1 MSGLCKE
8 CNYITLMSTDEF
20 IKKMNDKIAKIEKEN
35 EPLKIAV
42 RSIMSLQS
50 KRIFLKAQNSDNS
63 VIGIYKGGEIW
74 VNPTKEPYN
83 RVKKIATKGKTGES
97 KFENGQPHK
106 TGYFKNWLNY
116 KKAVGRNKTTLN
128 VDLFLTG
135 DLHRNWANAKI
146 GAQAQ
151 AIKINQHNY
160 LTRLDGDNF
169 KKVERYGRV
178 FNLSIFERKEFLR
191 VLQIELVRALK

>member
-1 MSGLCKE
+1 M
-8 CNYITLMSTDEF
+8 TTDDF
-20 IKKMNDKIAKIEKEN
+20 IKKMNEKIAKIEKEN
-35 EPLKIAV
+35 KPLEIAV

-74 VNPTKEPYN
+74 VNPNKKPYN
-83 RVKKIATKGKTGES
+83 RVGKVATKGKTGKS
-97 KFENGQPHK
+97 TFDNGEAHK
-106 TGYFKNWLNY
+106 TAYFKNWLNY
-116 KKAVGRNKTTLN
+116 KKAVGRNANTLN

-146 GAQAQ
+146 GSPAQ
-151 AIKINQHNY
+151 AIKVNQHNY
-160 LTRLDGDNF
+160 LTRLSDENF

-178 FNLSIFERKEFLR
+178 FNLSVFERKEFLR
-191 VLQIELVRALK
+191 VLQVELGKALK